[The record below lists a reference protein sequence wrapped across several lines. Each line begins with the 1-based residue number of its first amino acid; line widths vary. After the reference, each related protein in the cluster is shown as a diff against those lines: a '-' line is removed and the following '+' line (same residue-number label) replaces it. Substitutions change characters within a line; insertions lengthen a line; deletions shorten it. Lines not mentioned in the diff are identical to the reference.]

1 MSGAAQ
7 TGNEATSLHCHQEG
21 GILSP
26 NHQQRACSEDDG
38 MACGYGTK
46 HITELMRTVQL
57 RTEDPVPTSGTPP
70 DNRTGTPII
79 PGSPVLIVTDNEG
92 ECDVVTPPTIQ
103 QMELLGIPVVTP
115 CIGHSLLPFPQSPMR
130 NSHYSPFLTRI
141 SGSDGSV
148 LYTPST
154 PGSHQGTDYYDQA
167 VFSPK
172 SRMAGS
178 AQILSPIKDCFPI
191 QLPLAMFTPS
201 PVKHGR
207 KVAREM
213 GRTLP
218 VANLSRKLHDFESSM
233 SPLPRVKHHSPLP
246 RVVVPT
252 VGALSLAGN
261 LAPHHRQNTRH
272 QGAKASVRDRILG
285 SAAHRYCEALLDEEV
300 ALFACRLH
308 VTLGL
313 APLLISRCSDPVA
326 SVLDQGDDRVGG
338 TISQAWGQSYEK
350 KI

>member
-1 MSGAAQ
+1 
-7 TGNEATSLHCHQEG
+7 
-21 GILSP
+21 
-26 NHQQRACSEDDG
+26 
-38 MACGYGTK
+38 MACGHNTELM
-46 HITELMRTVQL
+46 TELMRTVQL

-70 DNRTGTPII
+70 DNRTGAPVI
-79 PGSPVLIVTDNEG
+79 PESPVLIVTDHDG
-92 ECDVVTPPTIQ
+92 ECEVVTPPTIQ
-103 QMELLGIPVVTP
+103 QMELLGIPLVTP
-115 CIGHSLLPFPQSPMR
+115 GIGHSLLPFPQSPVR

-154 PGSHQGTDYYDQA
+154 PGSYQGADYYDQA

-178 AQILSPIKDCFPI
+178 AQILSPFKDSFPI
-191 QLPLAMFTPS
+191 QLPVAVFTPS
-201 PVKHGR
+201 PVKLSR
-207 KVAREM
+207 RMASEM
-213 GRTLP
+213 DRTLP
-218 VANLSRKLHDFESSM
+218 VANLSRKLHDFDGNM
-233 SPLPRVKHHSPLP
+233 SPLPRVKRHSPLP

-261 LAPHHRQNTRH
+261 LAPHHRQNTRR

-338 TISQAWGQSYEK
+338 TTSQA
-350 KI
+350 